1 MGVGAGTRAKLFYLL
16 ETKSK
21 NLERLMLREPQ
32 DEISSLERLF
42 WITLNGEWFGDG
54 QARERGS
61 LKGCC
66 RKPG

>member
-1 MGVGAGTRAKLFYLL
+1 MCKAMFYLL

-21 NLERLMLREPQ
+21 NLGRLMLREPQ
-32 DEISSLERLF
+32 DEMSTLERLL
-42 WITLNGEWFGDG
+42 WITMNGEWFGDG
-54 QARERGS
+54 QARERAR